1 MISLQCLLLI
11 VIARSLFLMGRAS
24 SVILSMLL
32 SDSLFLALVVILLF
46 RLRTFRGSVL
56 LNVLLLFKLAIILV
70 RPLLLFW
77 FHRVATFLLL
87 HPNGIQIPVIIGAR
101 FLVLLLLLPPLAL
114 MAILV

>member
-1 MISLQCLLLI
+1 MISLQCLLRI
-11 VIARSLFLMGRAS
+11 VIARSLFLMGCAS

-46 RLRTFRGSVL
+46 QQRMFRVSAS

-70 RPLLLFW
+70 RLVLLFW
-77 FHRVATFLLL
+77 FRRVALFLLL
-87 HPNGIQIPVIIGAR
+87 HPNGVQIPVIIGAR
-101 FLVLLLLLPPLAL
+101 FLVLLLLLPLLAL